1 MTSALFMPFELR
13 GVALANRIVVSP
25 MCQYMSDDGSANDW
39 HLMHLGQFAMGAAGL
54 VITEATHVSP
64 AGRISH
70 RCLGLY
76 SDENEAT
83 LKRVIDFCRR
93 FGVAKLGIQL
103 AHSGRKG
110 SVHPPALGGKPLA
123 SDENP
128 WTTLGPSPLPFGPGW
143 PAPAAL
149 TRAGLSEIKEQ
160 FVQAARRAARIGFD
174 LGELHAGHGY
184 LLHEFLSPLANQRDD
199 EYGGATRNRIRFPLE
214 VFEAVRGVWP
224 VDRPLGVRVSATDW
238 VEGGWM
244 PEETVIL
251 ARELKA
257 LGCDFMDVTSGQLDP
272 RQQIPFAPGY
282 NVPFAEKVKKES
294 GLTVMAVGMISRAR
308 QAEEIVAAGRA
319 DLVALARGIMDDPR
333 WAWHAARELGAE
345 APYAANYV
353 RCSPAQW
360 KPSPA

>member
-1 MTSALFMPFELR
+1 MTSALFTPFELR
-13 GVALANRIVVSP
+13 GVTLPNRIVVSS
-25 MCQYMSDDGSANDW
+25 MCQYMSDNGSANDW

-54 VITEATHVSP
+54 LMTEATHVSP
-64 AGRISH
+64 VGRISH

-83 LKRVIDFCRR
+83 LKHVMDFCRR

-123 SDENP
+123 SGENP
-128 WTTLGPSPLPFGPGW
+128 WTTLGPSALPFGPGW

-149 TRAGLSEIKEQ
+149 TRAGLNQVKEE

-199 EYGGATRNRIRFPLE
+199 EYGGPTRSRIRFPLE
-214 VFEAVRGVWP
+214 VFEAVRRVWP
-224 VDRPLGVRVSATDW
+224 ADRAFGVRVSATDW
-238 VEGGWM
+238 VEGGWT

-257 LGCDFMDVTSGQLDP
+257 LGCDFIDVTSGQLDP

-282 NVPFAEKVKKES
+282 NVPFAEKVKKAT

-345 APYAANYV
+345 APYAPNYV

-360 KPSPA
+360 KPGPA